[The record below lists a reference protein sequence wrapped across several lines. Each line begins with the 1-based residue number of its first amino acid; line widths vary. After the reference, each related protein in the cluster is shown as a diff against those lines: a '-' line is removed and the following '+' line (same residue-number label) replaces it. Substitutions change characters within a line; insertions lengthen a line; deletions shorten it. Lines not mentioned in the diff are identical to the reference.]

1 MIFEKYPY
9 TEYHEI
15 NLDWILAEIT
25 RLKEELD
32 KVGDIDEKIKE
43 LEDMLNHLYTL
54 LADVIGKD
62 LVDKSLF
69 NLHGQVIADKLSRFN
84 AMMTTQGMCI
94 GEDGNGRPVMMNTFI
109 DANTNLNE
117 VVFTYFDTGAEIGRV
132 TGLGLGHANSCC
144 YNKTTNKFYV
154 ACGGGTPDN
163 PYVMPIALDGT
174 LGSVVSIDGKSCW
187 AITWNQ
193 DKFYCMTGSGTPYLS
208 YLYVCDNDF
217 QILEKY
223 EYWQDE
229 EFTYQG
235 LCSDDNFLYLFNG
248 NTIMGSD
255 IEHNINR
262 CSVLTKDGRDIKQVY
277 MAYPLEIE
285 EGDFYNGRL
294 YISSNTT
301 HAAIICES
309 DMYVKNR
316 HCAFGEPLD
325 TTDFNKNVN
334 DIHVDESYMDFFMD
348 GSSDHPLSAITLI
361 ILWLRNSTDRIGL
374 KIETDIMQ
382 LHNGSNIG
390 TLSFRRVPNTI
401 FDIDGQNHILPNL
414 TFNGGELYLNN
425 AILPGINNEM
435 TIQFFGRRLVMNGV
449 TFGEVGS
456 TITPSRLIFCTCNF
470 EIAAYTAIVV
480 NQTSDWLIYST
491 GGGFFRRCTFNV
503 SGVKYRV
510 YASNCAVA
518 YASFDTQFI
527 RIGTSELIPTLP
539 IFWSTYAQTVDIHR
553 LRYPLDISNTGGT
566 FTNLPVNVTSNN
578 WYYLQVRPFRASEN
592 IINTIAIFY
601 MNDGTII
608 HDRYQA
614 TV

>member
-94 GEDGNGRPVMMNTFI
+94 GEDGNGRPVLMNTFI

-117 VVFTYFDTGAEIGRV
+117 VVFTYFDNGDEIGRV

-374 KIETDIMQ
+374 KIESDIMQ

-390 TLSFRRVPNTI
+390 TLAFRRCPNTI
-401 FDIDGQNHILPNL
+401 FDIDGQSHIMPNL
-414 TFNGGELYLNN
+414 LFDGGTLYLNN
-425 AILPGINNEM
+425 AVLPGIDDE
-435 TIQFFGRRLVMNGV
+435 TSISFFGKRLVMNAV
-449 TFGEVGS
+449 TFGESGS
-456 TITPSRLIFCTCNF
+456 LIEPERLIFCTSSY
-470 EIAAYTAIVV
+470 EIGADAGVTINQNADWMFYMLGDGFIRNTAI
-480 NQTSDWLIYST
+480 NTSGTYYQLIIAGLST
-491 GGGFFRRCTFNV
+491 DQNFPFDRVKTGSVWQIPNSHIFTYDHNKTWSYNDIKFNV
-503 SGVKYRV
+503 FIGHTSSGTINDLPGDV
-510 YASNCAVA
+510 
-518 YASFDTQFI
+518 
-527 RIGTSELIPTLP
+527 IGTVQ
-539 IFWSTYAQTVDIHR
+539 AVK
-553 LRYPLDISNTGGT
+553 
-566 FTNLPVNVTSNN
+566 FT
-578 WYYLQVRPFRASEN
+578 RFKASGMFVE
-592 IINTIAIFY
+592 FY
-601 MNDGTII
+601 MGDGSVITK
-608 HDRYQA
+608 YK

>member
-15 NLDWILAEIT
+15 NLDWILREIQ
-25 RLKEELD
+25 RLKEEID
-32 KVGDIDEKIKE
+32 KVGDIDEKIRE
-43 LEDMLNHLYTL
+43 LEEMLTHLYEL

-69 NLHGQVIADKLSRFN
+69 NLHAQVIADKLIRFN
-84 AMMTTQGMCI
+84 AQMTTQGMCI

-109 DANTNLNE
+109 DGNTNLNE
-117 VVFTYFDTGAEIGRV
+117 VVYTYFDTGAEIGRV
-132 TGLGLGHANSCC
+132 TGLNLGHGNSCC

-154 ACGGGTPDN
+154 ACGGGGSLV

-174 LGSVVSIDGKSCW
+174 LGIAVSIDGQSCW

-248 NTIMGSD
+248 NTIMGD
-255 IEHNINR
+255 NIEHNINR

-285 EGDFYNGRL
+285 EGDFYNGRM

-309 DMYVKNR
+309 DMYMKNR

-325 TTDFNKNVN
+325 TTDFNKQINE
-334 DIHVDESYMDFFMD
+334 IHVNESYMDFLMD
-348 GSSDHPLSAITLI
+348 GTSTHPLSAITLI
-361 ILWLRNSTDRIGL
+361 ILWLRNSTDRINL
-374 KIETDIMQ
+374 KIETDITQ
-382 LHNGSNIG
+382 LNS
-390 TLSFRRVPNTI
+390 LSFRRCPNTI
-401 FDIDGQNHILPNL
+401 FDIDGQNHIMPNL
-414 TFNGGELYLNN
+414 LFDEGTLYLNN
-425 AILPGINNEM
+425 AVLPGIGSRD
-435 TIQFFGRRLVMNGV
+435 TIDFHGTRLVLNNV
-449 TFGEVGS
+449 TFGESGS
-456 TITPSRLIFCTCNF
+456 TITPRRLITGNSNY
-470 EIAAYTAIVV
+470 EIDGVTI
-480 NQTSDWLIYST
+480 NQNSSVMFYMLGSGYIRSVKMNTTSTNYDLLLNCCITDSS
-491 GGGFFRRCTFNV
+491 FPINSIRRNL
-503 SGVKYRV
+503 YRV
-510 YASNCAVA
+510 TTQVGFAPISGSTINYNRIKYPCRILTSGNC
-518 YASFDTQFI
+518 TI
-527 RIGTSELIPTLP
+527 
-539 IFWSTYAQTVDIHR
+539 
-553 LRYPLDISNTGGT
+553 
-566 FTNLPVNVTSNN
+566 TNLPAGETDTDIQLIVAESWGVNNM
-578 WYYLQVRPFRASEN
+578 
-592 IINTIAIFY
+592 IIKLYHTNHTYNEYF
-601 MNDGTII
+601 
-608 HDRYQA
+608 
-614 TV
+614 V

>member
-43 LEDMLNHLYTL
+43 LEDMLNNLYKL

-109 DANTNLNE
+109 DGNTNLNE

-132 TGLGLGHANSCC
+132 TGLNLGHGNSCC
-144 YNKTTNKFYV
+144 YNKTNNMFYV

-174 LGSVVSIDGKSCW
+174 LGSVISIDGKSCW

-193 DKFYCMTGSGTPYLS
+193 DKFYCLTGSGTPYLS
-208 YLYVCDNDF
+208 YLYVTDNNF

-334 DIHVDESYMDFFMD
+334 DIHVDESYMDFLMD

-374 KIETDIMQ
+374 KIETDITQ
-382 LHNGSNIG
+382 LNS
-390 TLSFRRVPNTI
+390 LSFRRCPNTI
-401 FDIDGQNHILPNL
+401 FDIDGQNHKLPNL
-414 TFNGGELYLNN
+414 LFDGGTLYLNN
-425 AILPGINNEM
+425 AVLPGINNEM
-435 TIQFFGRRLVMNGV
+435 TIQFFGKRLVVNKI
-449 TFGEVGS
+449 TFGESGS
-456 TITPSRLIFCTCNF
+456 IIVPSRMIFCTCNF
-470 EIAAYTAIVV
+470 EIADITLNQMADYVYYMTGSGFIRTWHVNTLASDGYYSAISANLFTDQTYPVDRIQVKNRYTM
-480 NQTSDWLIYST
+480 QQGYIYTYDQNKTWDFSA
-491 GGGFFRRCTFNV
+491 
-503 SGVKYRV
+503 VKYPILIQHISSGTINNLPAGISQSDV
-510 YASNCAVA
+510 
-518 YASFDTQFI
+518 QFI
-527 RIGTSELIPTLP
+527 RFTRFGTSGMWVE
-539 IFWSTYAQTVDIHR
+539 IFKTDDTIVQFYKTV
-553 LRYPLDISNTGGT
+553 
-566 FTNLPVNVTSNN
+566 
-578 WYYLQVRPFRASEN
+578 
-592 IINTIAIFY
+592 
-601 MNDGTII
+601 
-608 HDRYQA
+608 
-614 TV
+614 

>member
-43 LEDMLNHLYTL
+43 LEDMLNNLYKL

-69 NLHGQVIADKLSRFN
+69 NLHGQVIADTLSRFN

-94 GEDGNGRPVMMNTFI
+94 GEDGNGRPVLMNTFI

-132 TGLGLGHANSCC
+132 TGLNLGHGNSCC
-144 YNKTTNKFYV
+144 YNKTNNMFYV

-193 DKFYCMTGSGTPYLS
+193 DKFYCLTGSGTPYLS
-208 YLYVCDNDF
+208 YLYVTDNNF

-262 CSVLTKDGRDIKQVY
+262 CSVITKDGRDIKQVY

-334 DIHVDESYMDFFMD
+334 DIHVDESYMDFLMD

-374 KIETDIMQ
+374 KIETDITQ
-382 LHNGSNIG
+382 LNS
-390 TLSFRRVPNTI
+390 LSFRRCPNTI
-401 FDIDGQNHILPNL
+401 FDIDGQNHKLPNL
-414 TFNGGELYLNN
+414 LFDGGTLYLHD
-425 AILPGINNEM
+425 AVLPGVTDANTIEFYGKRIVLKSLKFGLDPDMTDPNNP
-435 TIQFFGRRLVMNGV
+435 VYD
-449 TFGEVGS
+449 S
-456 TITPSRLIFCTCNF
+456 TRPSRMISTTSNY
-470 EIAAYTAIVV
+470 EIDGITINQNTNTLGVLFYFLGSGYLRTVSIVYPRYNYYALLGMCIV
-480 NQTSDWLIYST
+480 DSTFPLNNLRNQYRQTYKPGFALDSNATVDYSKLKFPCRFLRSGATIINLPAGETSSNIWLIDVELSGTVNTVITIHHNDHTESIY
-491 GGGFFRRCTFNV
+491 FN
-503 SGVKYRV
+503 
-510 YASNCAVA
+510 
-518 YASFDTQFI
+518 
-527 RIGTSELIPTLP
+527 
-539 IFWSTYAQTVDIHR
+539 
-553 LRYPLDISNTGGT
+553 
-566 FTNLPVNVTSNN
+566 
-578 WYYLQVRPFRASEN
+578 
-592 IINTIAIFY
+592 
-601 MNDGTII
+601 
-608 HDRYQA
+608 
-614 TV
+614 

>member
-15 NLDWILAEIT
+15 NLDWILREIQ
-25 RLKEELD
+25 RLKEEID
-32 KVGDIDEKIKE
+32 KVGDIDDKIRE
-43 LEDMLNHLYTL
+43 LEEMLTHLYEL

-84 AMMTTQGMCI
+84 AQMTTQGMCI
-94 GEDGNGRPVMMNTFI
+94 GEDGNSRPVLMNTFI
-109 DANTNLNE
+109 DANTNTNE
-117 VVFTYFDTGAEIGRV
+117 VVYTYFDNGAEIGRV
-132 TGLGLGHANSCC
+132 TGLNLGHGNSCC

-154 ACGGGTPDN
+154 ACGGGVSLV

-174 LGSVVSIDGKSCW
+174 LGSAVSIDGQSCW

-262 CSVLTKDGRDIKQVY
+262 CSVITKDGRDIKQVY

-325 TTDFNKNVN
+325 TTDFNKNIN
-334 DIHVDESYMDFFMD
+334 TIHVDESYMDFLID

-361 ILWLRNSTDRIGL
+361 ILWLRNSTDRINM
-374 KIETDIMQ
+374 KIKTDIMQ

-390 TLSFRRVPNTI
+390 TLAFRRCPNTI
-401 FDIDGQNHILPNL
+401 FDIDGQSHSLPNL
-414 TFNGGELYLNN
+414 LFDNGTLYLSN
-425 AILPGINNEM
+425 AILPGIDSS
-435 TIQFFGRRLVMNGV
+435 TSIQFFGNRLVINNI
-449 TFGEVGS
+449 TFGVSNSTVVPDKFIEAYATIEMKTININQASKWMFMLNGAGYLRSFTLDPGLTGRYKLLLNGGFTVDGTFPITQVIVDKTWDHLTTCSIVTNDANMTYALADINYPAKVAKITSS
-456 TITPSRLIFCTCNF
+456 TITDVPSS
-470 EIAAYTAIVV
+470 VV
-480 NQTSDWLIYST
+480 
-491 GGGFFRRCTFNV
+491 
-503 SGVKYRV
+503 
-510 YASNCAVA
+510 
-518 YASFDTQFI
+518 
-527 RIGTSELIPTLP
+527 
-539 IFWSTYAQTVDIHR
+539 
-553 LRYPLDISNTGGT
+553 
-566 FTNLPVNVTSNN
+566 
-578 WYYLQVRPFRASEN
+578 
-592 IINTIAIFY
+592 
-601 MNDGTII
+601 GTIVYYEVYVYRTAYVEFTF
-608 HDRYQA
+608 HMSDNSVVYYRRA
-614 TV
+614 LP